1 VYSRRTAQ
9 VNPFSQAPVSFV
21 GSPLCCGFSSNVAL
35 FENYCIQKNNSLCS
49 ICGIGLRH
57 KRAVPRLSL
66 KQNEDGTMSAL
77 TLTVAVNLVSE
88 AINAGRGINA
98 APLTIA
104 VLDTGGHLIAL
115 QREDGAS
122 LLRPDIA
129 IGKAWGAIALGKG
142 SRLLAQDAQQ
152 RPAFFSSLNS
162 MGQGSVV
169 PAPGGV
175 LIRNQA
181 GEVLGAIGISGDL
194 SDVDEQ
200 VAIRAVEALD
210 LRADG
215 GVVG

>member
-1 VYSRRTAQ
+1 
-9 VNPFSQAPVSFV
+9 
-21 GSPLCCGFSSNVAL
+21 
-35 FENYCIQKNNSLCS
+35 
-49 ICGIGLRH
+49 
-57 KRAVPRLSL
+57 
-66 KQNEDGTMSAL
+66 MSAL
-77 TLTVAVNLVSE
+77 TLKVAVNLVSE

-104 VLDTGGHLIAL
+104 VLDAGGHLIAL

-152 RPAFFSSLNS
+152 RPAFFYSVYSK
-162 MGQGSVV
+162 GQGSVV

-215 GVVG
+215 GVAV